1 MSKHEKNLPLYDLPD
16 KSQPLGMNV
25 VGTAEVYAGS
35 GDRVIVPGNVISSK
49 ICDAALSRPPHNP
62 SPTLYL
68 HIHEGFALFFLH
80 TKC

>member
-35 GDRVIVPGNVISSK
+35 GDRVIVPGNVISSQ
-49 ICDAALSRPPHNP
+49 ICYAALTCQPRNP
-62 SPTLYL
+62 APTL
-68 HIHEGFALFFLH
+68 F
-80 TKC
+80 TN